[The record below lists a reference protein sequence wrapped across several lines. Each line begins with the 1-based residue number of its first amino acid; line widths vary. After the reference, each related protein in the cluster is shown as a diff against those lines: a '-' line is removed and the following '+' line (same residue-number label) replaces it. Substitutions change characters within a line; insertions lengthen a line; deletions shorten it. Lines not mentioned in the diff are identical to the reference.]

1 MITERDL
8 IEAISECLG
17 KRDPDANTC
26 IKLAAFYTIKNELF
40 PSEDPQQPERG
51 YSYASGPEDD
61 REKITIDSDTE
72 FAHAIDGKRQGDVWP
87 VIDEL
92 METIKA
98 IYPRLYKA
106 VLARF

>member
-8 IEAISECLG
+8 IEAITECLG
-17 KRDPDANTC
+17 KRDPDASTC

-40 PSEDPQQPERG
+40 PDTDPQQPERG
-51 YSYASGPEDD
+51 YSFSNGPVDGQ
-61 REKITIDSDTE
+61 RIALDSDTE
-72 FAHAIDGKRQGDVWP
+72 FARAVDGKDPEEVWP

-98 IYPRLYKA
+98 IYPRLYNA
-106 VLARF
+106 VLAKF